1 MHTRSKSSRFRIFSL
16 AITAIVV
23 AALSLACGGDDSA
36 QQAAPTVDT
45 AQGAAAPSAVEQVKA
60 ISADA
65 RQCID
70 LVKAQHY
77 VEAINP
83 CERAVHDSANAKNA
97 EVQQAYNEATAKAKD
112 ASREAALKAEADMR
126 EGKSAEEAARGAL
139 DDALGR

>member
-1 MHTRSKSSRFRIFSL
+1 MHTRSKSSRFQIFSL
-16 AITAIVV
+16 ALSAIIV

-36 QQAAPTVDT
+36 QPTAPTVDA
-45 AQGAAAPSAVEQVKA
+45 AQGDAAPSAAERVKPV
-60 ISADA
+60 SADA

-77 VEAINP
+77 VEAIDP
-83 CERAVHDSANAKNA
+83 CERAVRDSANATNV

-126 EGKSAEEAARGAL
+126 EGKSAEETAQGAL
-139 DDALGR
+139 DDALGK

>member
-16 AITAIVV
+16 ALSAIIV

-36 QQAAPTVDT
+36 QQAAPTGD
-45 AQGAAAPSAVEQVKA
+45 AAPSVAEQVKA

-77 VEAINP
+77 VEAITP
-83 CERAVHDSANAKNA
+83 CERAVRDSANATNV

-112 ASREAALKAEADMR
+112 ASREAALEAAADMR
-126 EGKSAEEAARGAL
+126 EGKSAEETARGAL
-139 DDALGR
+139 DDALGK